1 MNSLRAIFPLFLVVA
16 ILPVSA
22 PAQIRTGESNP
33 APPLFGPT
41 PTGAPTPAPP
51 APTPPVPPGATATP
65 GTPAEPPLRD
75 PDAPDPSLAVD
86 GIDFGRQARIP
97 YEALIKIAQSD
108 ATQPKDAK
116 IYTLRISSKI
126 GSVKP
131 DKIELYLD
139 REQGPQIL
147 KVDPNGFF
155 SVPHDEILLKENPE
169 LVSNQPKGSLNLEVK
184 LSLPKPELPEIT
196 DGRVRY
202 KALFQPI
209 LNLNDSMRKMDPNFG
224 RPGQQQFAIEVK
236 TGAEGFVR
244 LQRQFGARTLKPD
257 AAGQI
262 WFVFDQ
268 ILFDENPEIQ
278 VMPFDAEFAVRPVTA
293 AQASEIRSR

>member
-1 MNSLRAIFPLFLVVA
+1 MNSLRAILPLVAGLVVIPA
-16 ILPVSA
+16 ISG
-22 PAQIRTGESNP
+22 AQVRTGETPP
-33 APPLFGPT
+33 APPLFGPSSN
-41 PTGAPTPAPP
+41 TGAPATAPAPPAPAPTPAP
-51 APTPPVPPGATATP
+51 A
-65 GTPAEPPLRD
+65 PAEPIRNSDL
-75 PDAPDPSLAVD
+75 PDPSLAVD
-86 GIDFGRQARIP
+86 GIDFGKQAKIP

-108 ATQPKDAK
+108 ATQPKDAE

-131 DKIELYLD
+131 DKIELYLN
-139 REQGPQIL
+139 RTAGPQVL

-155 SVPHDEILLKENPE
+155 SVPHNETLLKENPE

-224 RPGQQQFAIEVK
+224 RPGQQQFAIEIT
-236 TGAEGFVR
+236 TGAEGWVR

-257 AAGQI
+257 AAGQVWI
-262 WFVFDQ
+262 TYEEL
-268 ILFDENPEIQ
+268 LFEENPEIQ
-278 VMPFDAEFAVRPVTA
+278 IMPTTAALSVRPVTA
-293 AQASEIRSR
+293 AQAAEIRSR

>member
-1 MNSLRAIFPLFLVVA
+1 MNSLRAIFPLLAGLAV
-16 ILPVSA
+16 LPASSLG
-22 PAQIRTGESNP
+22 QIRTGESTP
-33 APPLFGPT
+33 APPLFGPSAN
-41 PTGAPTPAPP
+41 GTPAPTS
-51 APTPPVPPGATATP
+51 APTPPPPATGPATAPSTK
-65 GTPAEPPLRD
+65 PPLQD
-75 PDAPDPSLAVD
+75 PGAPDPSLAVD
-86 GIDFGRQARIP
+86 GIDFGKQAKIP

-108 ATQPKDAK
+108 ATQPQDAK

-139 REQGPQIL
+139 RENGPQIL

-155 SVPHDEILLKENPE
+155 SVPHDELLLKENPE

-184 LSLPKPELPEIT
+184 LSLPKPELPKIT

-202 KALFQPI
+202 QALFQPI
-209 LNLNDSMRKMDPNFG
+209 LDLNESMRKMDPNFG
-224 RPGQQQFAIEVK
+224 RAGHQQFAIEVK
-236 TGAEGFVR
+236 TGAEGGVR
-244 LQRQFGARTLKPD
+244 LQRQFGARTLQPD

-262 WFVFDQ
+262 WFVFDP

-278 VMPFDAEFAVRPVTA
+278 VMPLDAEFAVRPVTA
-293 AQASEIRSR
+293 EQATEIRSR